1 MMPKL
6 FPMTREIAFASFL
19 LAGIA
24 VAAPAHAG
32 PTETI
37 DGVTIPIGIVPGGNT
52 LQSGIL
58 DETGISGSGQ
68 QLMGV
73 GTVTAITDSS
83 GLNTVWT
90 TGQNNTELVFEFTGY
105 MSNVVVPPTAAPG
118 SVTFTGGV
126 LNFYTLPAGT
136 SISTGSV
143 AGDIAVVQSGT
154 LFLSETAAVEDAL
167 GDTLVSTIPANET
180 LNSFA
185 DGSGFGFLDV
195 TGGAAAPAF
204 NTNTFLDAF
213 DTANAG
219 FADESFTSDFS
230 TGSVADGFQIS
241 GSGTIKANAVP
252 EPASL
257 AVLAVGML
265 GLGMARR
272 RRRV

>member
-1 MMPKL
+1 MPKL
-6 FPMTREIAFASFL
+6 IFVTRSVAVVSAL
-19 LAGIA
+19 VAGIA
-24 VAAPAHAG
+24 MAAPAHAG

-58 DETGISGSGQ
+58 AETGITAPGQ

-73 GTVTAITDSS
+73 GVVTAITNS
-83 GLNTVWT
+83 GGINTVWT

-105 MSNVVVPPTAAPG
+105 TSNIVTPPSGSSAG

-126 LNFYTLPAGT
+126 LNFYTLPSGT
-136 SISTGSV
+136 TISTGTI
-143 AGDIAVVQSGT
+143 AGDIAEVQSGT
-154 LFLSETAAVEDAL
+154 LFLSETAAVEDGT
-167 GDTLVSTIPANET
+167 GDTLVSTIPANDT
-180 LNSFA
+180 LNNFA

-195 TGGAAAPAF
+195 TGGVAAPAF
-204 NTNTFLDAF
+204 NTNTFADAF

-230 TGSVADGFQIS
+230 TGSTTDGFAIS

-272 RRRV
+272 RRRA